1 MKPIKITFTDQF
13 LNSFT
18 GTQEEFD
25 ALVKELE
32 EKFANGDFEEIFDE
46 DLGNEVAVGLDS
58 AEMYDQHPRILH

>member
-46 DLGNEVAVGLDS
+46 DLGNEFAVGFDP
-58 AEMYDQHPRILH
+58 ADMYDQHPRILH

>member
-32 EKFANGDFEEIFDE
+32 QKFADGDFEEIFDE
-46 DLGNEVAVGLDS
+46 DLGNEFAVGSGPEDI
-58 AEMYDQHPRILH
+58 YDQPPRVLH

>member
-32 EKFANGDFEEIFDE
+32 QKFADGDFEEIYDE
-46 DLGNEVAVGLDS
+46 DLGNEFAVGSGHEDIY
-58 AEMYDQHPRILH
+58 EQQTRILH